1 MNDFSLLFRTDAL
14 VICIILFAGCILMVI
29 AGKATHNRF
38 IRSGEAE
45 AKGGVNSLLGALFGL
60 WGFVLAFNFGNS
72 AARFDRVREIMVDE
86 SNIFRS
92 TILRTGF
99 LPDSLRKDFQ
109 ADLRA
114 YLDARI
120 VYYSNVADD
129 EKFKK
134 AKEDATAASD
144 RLLNKII
151 AMAGEPAIR
160 ATADNLFSSVNN
172 LLDAAIK
179 RDSLLRAGVPEPVQ
193 YMLFSLALAISFIG
207 GFTTPVMG
215 RKEWIVIT
223 GFALLAVTLIYMTL
237 DMGRPM
243 RGFIKTDVGEQRMV
257 ELRKLF

>member
-14 VICIILFAGCILMVI
+14 VICLILFAGSILMVI
-29 AGKATHNRF
+29 AGKATHKRF
-38 IRSGEAE
+38 IRVGEAE
-45 AKGGVNSLLGALFGL
+45 SKGGVNSLLGALFGL

-92 TILRTGF
+92 AILRTGF
-99 LPDSLRKDFQ
+99 LPDSLRQDLQ
-109 ADLRA
+109 ADLKA
-114 YLDARI
+114 YLEARI
-120 VYYSNVADD
+120 VYYSNVADND
-129 EKFKK
+129 KFQK
-134 AKEDATAASD
+134 AKEAAIATSY

-151 AMAGEPAIR
+151 KMAGDPALKS
-160 ATADNLFSSVNN
+160 TADNLFASLNN

-179 RDSLLRAGVPEPVQ
+179 RDSLLRSGVPEPVQ

-223 GFALLAVTLIYMTL
+223 GFALLAVTLIYITL

-243 RGFIKTDVGEQRMV
+243 RGIIKTDVGEQRMI